1 MEVSLGLKKGKSKYI
16 KERETK
22 LFYRSSV
29 LFIFALYVLPPYFG
43 IRLPGFDMT
52 ALRFMTLVILLLI
65 FADHKR
71 ANDFLELIK
80 EEKITPFLLFY
91 IFVLGYTMVFRAD
104 FNCFFNPFIEIL
116 QLYLLIY
123 VIRESVG
130 VNKTVKML
138 IAYLYLF
145 VVLGIVEAVTQ
156 FSPFLLL
163 QTIHRGTLYSGSF
176 VRNGS
181 YRIMSNAGHSLGY
194 GLFLVTAMPFAGID
208 LEANEYNIFKRPLLL
223 IGTIINIFLT
233 GSRSSLGIMVLEFA
247 LMFIFTEK
255 KYIKMNIVSLVVFS
269 SLFMA
274 VVFATQSTSFGKY
287 IMLQITLLIDTL
299 FDTTFS
305 IKYGADLT
313 NMKGSSNYR
322 RHIWRIFFLKWL
334 NPILGQGKKRGFM
347 SVLDDG
353 SVIRSI
359 DNFYVYHYVMYAYP
373 GLISYCL
380 FLISMGLR
388 MIIEFFRSKSALV
401 KMVLIGT
408 IGYYIHLSVVDA
420 LMTLKYQYVLFA
432 IFICLDL
439 PKNEKNLTSSYFGKK
454 KSVYIKE

>member
-1 MEVSLGLKKGKSKYI
+1 
-16 KERETK
+16 
-22 LFYRSSV
+22 
-29 LFIFALYVLPPYFG
+29 
-43 IRLPGFDMT
+43 
-52 ALRFMTLVILLLI
+52 
-65 FADHKR
+65 
-71 ANDFLELIK
+71 
-80 EEKITPFLLFY
+80 
-91 IFVLGYTMVFRAD
+91 
-104 FNCFFNPFIEIL
+104 
-116 QLYLLIY
+116 
-123 VIRESVG
+123 
-130 VNKTVKML
+130 
-138 IAYLYLF
+138 
-145 VVLGIVEAVTQ
+145 
-156 FSPFLLL
+156 
-163 QTIHRGTLYSGSF
+163 
-176 VRNGS
+176 
-181 YRIMSNAGHSLGY
+181 MSNAGHSLGY